1 MSNKHSLAN
10 KKKWASISPEER
22 SKRMSKIAKDRMK
35 SLTSAQRKKIGRNLT
50 KAREA
55 KRV

>member
-1 MSNKHSLAN
+1 MSKKHSLAN
-10 KKKWASISPEER
+10 VKKWANISPEER
-22 SKRMSKIAKDRMK
+22 SKRMSKIAKHRMK
-35 SLTSAQRKKIGRNLT
+35 SLTPEQRKKIGRKLT